1 VCESLQFNAEYGC
14 WKCLQQGRTE
24 KVGIRGHTKIFP
36 YIRDNLKGPLR
47 NKQDTIKHSYEA
59 LMNLQS
65 GQKQYAVKGVN
76 GPSWLL
82 FLENF
87 DIVAGMGIDYMH
99 GVLLGIQKLLLKLW
113 FGDTYSKEPFSFRLL
128 VGVLDDL
135 LNDILPTLE
144 IRRMLRS
151 VAEHLKHCKA
161 RELRSFLLF
170 YGAPAL
176 YGILSKDYFQHYSL
190 LVNAIHLLLKDS
202 ISESDLNEA

>member
-1 VCESLQFNAEYGC
+1 
-14 WKCLQQGRTE
+14 
-24 KVGIRGHTKIFP
+24 
-36 YIRDNLKGPLR
+36 LR
-47 NKQDTIKHSYEA
+47 NKQDTIKHSNEA

-113 FGDTYSKEPFSFRLL
+113 FGYTYSKEPFSFQLL

-135 LNDILPTLE
+135 LNDNLPTLE
-144 IRRMLRS
+144 IRMLRS
-151 VAEHLKHCKA
+151 VAEHLKHYKA

-170 YGAPAL
+170 YEAPAL
-176 YGILSKDYFQHYSL
+176 YGILSEDYF
-190 LVNAIHLLLKDS
+190 
-202 ISESDLNEA
+202 